1 MKIEFRQDSQRH
13 FSKKQQGLTDI
24 FCFFALSCRVRDK
37 IHSENLVF
45 NQRFVYILG
54 SNMAVDKSV
63 IAVLEKAVE
72 TDPENK
78 SLRLHLI
85 SLLIDDNQF
94 EKALNHAQIVLNQE
108 PTNTD
113 ALEKAAQ
120 SAEKLGD
127 AGKAGG
133 YRKLLDALKTPVTP
147 PRVRGFHEDWAEIL
161 DDEPQAEKIPLGEG
175 FEDDDFAWEIENSD
189 LRLADVAGMEKV
201 KRRLNLAFLSPLKNP
216 EMMKLYGK
224 SLRGGLLLY
233 GAPGCGKTFIVR
245 AVAGELGAK
254 FISVGLSDVLD
265 MWIGS
270 SEKNIHSIFERARR
284 NAPCVLFFDELD
296 ALGRK
301 RSLTRH
307 SNHGAINQ
315 LLSELD
321 GMNQSNDGV
330 FVLAATNHPWDVD
343 TALRRPGRLDRTV
356 LVLPPDKAARESVLN
371 FHLRG
376 RPTDASLDVPGI
388 AKQTGEYSGADL
400 AHLVESAAE
409 LAMEESL
416 ETGNVRSISQ
426 NDFKRALRE
435 VKPSTRAWFEIAKNH
450 ALFANDGGIYDD
462 LLEYL
467 KEIRMI

>member
-1 MKIEFRQDSQRH
+1 
-13 FSKKQQGLTDI
+13 
-24 FCFFALSCRVRDK
+24 
-37 IHSENLVF
+37 
-45 NQRFVYILG
+45 
-54 SNMAVDKSV
+54 MAIDKSV
-63 IAVLEKAVE
+63 IAALEKAVE
-72 TDPENK
+72 TEPENK
-78 SLRLHLI
+78 SLRLHLV
-85 SLLIDDNQF
+85 SLLIEDKQF
-94 EKALNHAQIVLNQE
+94 EKALNHAQTVLGQE
-108 PTNTD
+108 PANLD

-127 AGKAGG
+127 AGKASG
-133 YRKLLDALKTPVTP
+133 YRQLLDALRKTVSP
-147 PRVRGFHEDWAEIL
+147 PTRIGSFRHDDWAEII
-161 DDEPQAEKIPLGEG
+161 DDEAQAEKMPVEG
-175 FEDDDFAWEIENSD
+175 VFAEDDDFVWEIENSD

-216 EMMKLYGK
+216 EMMRLYGK

-233 GAPGCGKTFIVR
+233 GAPGCGKTFIAR

-301 RSLTRH
+301 RSLTRN

-356 LVLPPDKAARESVLN
+356 LVLPPDAPARESILN

-376 RPTDASLDVPGI
+376 RPADATVDVGAI
-388 AKQTGEYSGADL
+388 AKQTNEYSGADL
-400 AHLVESAAE
+400 AHLVESAVE

-416 ETGNVRSISQ
+416 ETGNARSISQ
-426 NDFKRALRE
+426 TDFKRALRE
-435 VKPSTRAWFEIAKNH
+435 VKPSTRPWFEIAKNY

-467 KEIRMI
+467 KELRMI